1 MPVSC
6 TCALFR
12 PRPIWEDTRYRV
24 RGRTGWGA
32 RGGTLTGL
40 WTEEVCV
47 QYDGLTK
54 GIAVVFGGLTVVL
67 TAVGLLIN
75 PAVLFLA
82 LMFGASTYFMYYHL
96 SGKMAA
102 SLYERVER
110 QAAQNTGN
118 ARRGGFGAGP
128 REEWEPPRD
137 GRRAR
142 RSRATQGGQRRRQG
156 RQRRQAAGGRQRRQ
170 RVQSSGPNPAEA
182 YKRLGLDP
190 GADQS
195 TIKRAYREKVK
206 EVHPDT
212 DSGSETEFKQ
222 VQAAYE
228 TLTDD

>member
-1 MPVSC
+1 M
-6 TCALFR
+6 
-12 PRPIWEDTRYRV
+12 
-24 RGRTGWGA
+24 
-32 RGGTLTGL
+32 
-40 WTEEVCV
+40 

-54 GIAVVFGGLTVVL
+54 GIAAVFGVLTVVL
-67 TAVGLLIN
+67 TAVGVLVN

-102 SLYERVER
+102 RLYERVER
-110 QAAQNTGN
+110 QAAQNTGT

-142 RSRATQGGQRRRQG
+142 RSRATQSGQRQRRQGSG
-156 RQRRQAAGGRQRRQ
+156 RQRRQTASGRQRRQ
-170 RVQSSGPNPAEA
+170 RVQTSGPSPAEA
-182 YKRLGLDP
+182 YRRLGVDP
-190 GADQS
+190 DADQG

-212 DSGSETEFKQ
+212 DSGSEAEFKQ